1 MTETEAVAQAPTLS
15 DTDPVP
21 IFRTRTKKNQR
32 KRLAPPLHNDQSSDN
47 SDEDDEEPG
56 VVRKRRKNV
65 GAVTASSAQRSAD
78 NELSASTHAA
88 DRSIPITNNDA
99 TKQSNWWDEES
110 NGKPPPARHT
120 DKEIADG
127 NYKGLANPTSFIRKN
142 PDAPS
147 RAVGPVKAPTNVRT
161 TTATD
166 YAPDVCKDYK
176 QTGYCGYGD
185 R

>member
-1 MTETEAVAQAPTLS
+1 MTETEALAQVPVLG
-15 DTDPVP
+15 DTDPAP
-21 IFRTRTKKNQR
+21 MFKTRTKKNIR
-32 KRLAPPLHNDQSSDN
+32 KRPATPSYSDESSDN
-47 SDEDDEEPG
+47 SDDNELG
-56 VVRKRRKNV
+56 VVKKRRKNV

-88 DRSIPITNNDA
+88 DRSIPITSNDA
-99 TKQSNWWDEES
+99 TKQSNWYDEES
-110 NGKPPPARHT
+110 NSKPSPARRT
-120 DKEIADG
+120 DQEIADG